1 MDQAATVADGRRTE
15 PLHVTVGGRSLA
27 LQVIVHYDFV
37 VPDPT
42 VELGQ
47 QEVGGQRGYDAGKK
61 INGRKRHIVVDTLGL
76 ILALV
81 VHPADV
87 QNYDGAVLVLEIL
100 GKLKQRLHRL
110 KVSFAEAAA
119 FLSWEA

>member
-47 QEVGGQRGYDAGKK
+47 QSGGLLGDNHSLQVGPGKALDRIKRPPEGVWISDLRQRGS
-61 INGRKRHIVVDTLGL
+61 RVDRSPPLL
-76 ILALV
+76 
-81 VHPADV
+81 
-87 QNYDGAVLVLEIL
+87 
-100 GKLKQRLHRL
+100 
-110 KVSFAEAAA
+110 
-119 FLSWEA
+119 